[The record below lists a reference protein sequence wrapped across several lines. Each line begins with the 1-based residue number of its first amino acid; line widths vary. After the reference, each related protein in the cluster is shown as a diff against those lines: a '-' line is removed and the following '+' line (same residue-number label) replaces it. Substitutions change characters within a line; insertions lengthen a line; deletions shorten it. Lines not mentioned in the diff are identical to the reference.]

1 MKAKNK
7 IEALRI
13 YGIDRIYFKGDTPY
27 GVENAIYTNHVYAIR
42 LSYGEYQIV
51 KQRVN

>member
-7 IEALRI
+7 REALRI
-13 YGIDRIYFKGDTPY
+13 YGVDKIYFKGDTPY
-27 GVENAIYTNHVYAIR
+27 GVEYAIYTHHVYAIR

>member
-7 IEALRI
+7 IEALKV
-13 YGIDRIYFKGDTPY
+13 YGVERVYFKGNKPY
-27 GVENAIYTNHVYAIR
+27 GVERSIYTHHVYAIR

-51 KQRVN
+51 KEKVN

>member
-7 IEALRI
+7 IEALKV
-13 YGIDRIYFKGDTPY
+13 YGVERVYFKGNTPY
-27 GVENAIYTNHVYAIR
+27 GVERAIYTQYVYAIR